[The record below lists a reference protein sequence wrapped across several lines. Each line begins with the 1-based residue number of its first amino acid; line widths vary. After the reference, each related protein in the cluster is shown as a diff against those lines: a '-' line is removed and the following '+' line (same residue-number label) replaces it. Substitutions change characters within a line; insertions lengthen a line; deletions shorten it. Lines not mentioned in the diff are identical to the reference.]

1 MQQILVLTAEDIYVS
16 DFQNDYSIPLKT
28 LERFYQASKI
38 VAQTLYYRTNPV
50 YINISLLPCPP
61 GFYIQS
67 HEPFKCD
74 CSIML
79 QQMPGVQCHIQDQTI
94 GRSGLLWVG
103 LIEVGNGADKTLAAS
118 KYCSLKYC
126 GKGDSNVTLNDSD
139 AQCNFNRSGT
149 LCGGCKPGFSLA
161 LGSAQCLLCTNDYL
175 VLLIPFTLA
184 GPALVCF
191 IKLLDLTVSQG
202 TINGLVFYANII
214 QANQD
219 IVLPLRSKNPL
230 TVFIA
235 WVNPDL
241 GVESCFFNGLDAY
254 TKTWL
259 QFMFP
264 LYIRSI
270 AGLIIILGKYNDRLA
285 KVMGNNSVPVL
296 DILFLLSYGQIIP
309 HHYNCSFIHNCL
321 YCTRKR

>member
-1 MQQILVLTAEDIYVS
+1 
-16 DFQNDYSIPLKT
+16 
-28 LERFYQASKI
+28 
-38 VAQTLYYRTNPV
+38 
-50 YINISLLPCPP
+50 
-61 GFYIQS
+61 
-67 HEPFKCD
+67 
-74 CSIML
+74 ML

-149 LCGGCKPGFSLA
+149 LCEGCKPGFSLA
-161 LGSAQCLLCTNDYL
+161 LGSAQCLLSTNDYL

-219 IVLPLRSKNPL
+219 IVLPLR
-230 TVFIA
+230 
-235 WVNPDL
+235 
-241 GVESCFFNGLDAY
+241 
-254 TKTWL
+254 
-259 QFMFP
+259 
-264 LYIRSI
+264 
-270 AGLIIILGKYNDRLA
+270 
-285 KVMGNNSVPVL
+285 
-296 DILFLLSYGQIIP
+296 
-309 HHYNCSFIHNCL
+309 
-321 YCTRKR
+321 